1 MAVTSDML
9 SPYAQELAGKLK
21 IKHNTKIEKLIPN
34 LNSKTNYVLH
44 YRNLQF
50 YMAMGLK
57 VTKIHK
63 ILEFD
68 QSRWLKPYI
77 DFNTVKRQAANNSFE
92 KDLFK
97 LMNNSVYGKT
107 MQNNGRHLAVKI
119 VTNERQAKRYI
130 ARPTFQSFN
139 IISEEVTVIK
149 LIKSDVLLDKPVYV
163 GMSILDISK
172 LHMYRFH
179 YDNIVKKYGE
189 RAKLLFTD
197 TDSLCYHIHTNDV
210 YLDMQQDI
218 QHYDTSDYPTN
229 HFLHRKVNAKVIGK
243 FKDESNAEPPLEF
256 VGLRSKMYSLLL
268 PKDYE
273 KKTAKGVKK
282 SFVNKKV
289 RHRDYVASLRDE
301 TSTMANFFTIRSLKH
316 QLHATEIPKSA
327 LSPYNDKRYLI
338 NNSDSLAYGHI
349 NIPAS

>member
-1 MAVTSDML
+1 
-9 SPYAQELAGKLK
+9 
-21 IKHNTKIEKLIPN
+21 
-34 LNSKTNYVLH
+34 
-44 YRNLQF
+44 
-50 YMAMGLK
+50 MGLK
-57 VTKIHK
+57 LTKTHK

-107 MQNNGRHLAVKI
+107 MQNNRRHLAVKI

-197 TDSLCYHIHTNDV
+197 TDSLCYHIRTHDV
-210 YLDMQQDI
+210 YLDMQQDS
-218 QHYDTSDYPTN
+218 QQYDTSDYPTN
-229 HFLHRKVNAKVIGK
+229 HFLHSKSNAKVIGK

-273 KKTAKGVKK
+273 KKTAKGIKK
-282 SFVNKKV
+282 SFVTKNI
-289 RHRDYVASLRDE
+289 RHEHYARCLFDE
-301 TSTMANFFTIRSLKH
+301 KATSARFFTIRSRKH
-316 QLHATEIPKSA
+316 QLHTAEIVKSA
-327 LSPYNDKRYLI
+327 LSPYDDKRYLL
-338 NNSDSLAYGHI
+338 NNCASLAYGHI
-349 NIPAS
+349 DIPAS